1 VTDRISIAVLALVAS
16 TGLALAQDKPTVRQA
31 CAADAQKLCSD
42 VGSGGHGMFRCLR
55 NHQSDLSPDCQS
67 ALAAATAKHR
77 TQQSGS
83 SSGQ

>member
-1 VTDRISIAVLALVAS
+1 VIARISLATLVLVAS
-16 TGLALAQDKPTVRQA
+16 TGLALGQDKPTLRKA

-42 VGSGGHGMFRCLR
+42 AGSGGHGMFRCLR
-55 NHQSDLSPDCQS
+55 KHQSDLSPDCQS
-67 ALAAATAKHR
+67 ALAAAIAKHR